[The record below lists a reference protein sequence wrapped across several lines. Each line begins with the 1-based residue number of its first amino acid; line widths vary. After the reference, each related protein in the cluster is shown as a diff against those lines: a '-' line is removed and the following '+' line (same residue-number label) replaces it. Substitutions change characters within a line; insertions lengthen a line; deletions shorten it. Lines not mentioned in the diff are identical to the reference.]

1 MLRSAFVITI
11 LVFFAGLALR
21 GPFEALLF
29 YLWIAYFR
37 PDTWLWDPSLLQ
49 TLRLSFVVGLY
60 LMVRSLP
67 RLGTAP
73 FDVRG
78 LLLLMFLAISGLS
91 AWTSDVSAFS
101 WEAWIDFGKTIVIAY
116 LLYVLASESFEKL
129 RLAILA
135 IAFSLGFEAAKQG
148 YFGLLLNPGGT
159 NNNELPHL
167 GDNNGVAVGML
178 MLVTLFIALS
188 RTTANRWEKRLHL
201 FLMVGV
207 LYRAVTTYS
216 RGAFLALAA
225 LTIVYVARSNQKFK
239 ATLGALLI
247 ASIVLPAL
255 PEQFWNRM
263 LTMNVTSEE
272 EMDSSSASRLHFW
285 RVAMDMAADHP
296 LLGVGYNS
304 YNYVYNRYDFSVGY
318 YGRGRS
324 VHSMWFGVLAEL
336 GYPALLIFMLLFV
349 FAFLGAN
356 RVLSLAK
363 SGAVPIE
370 YYHLAVALQTA
381 LVACIVGGSFL
392 PWHYTEMLWHFF
404 ALTMALRHLAIKT
417 AAANTVVAPQP
428 LALMRT
434 A

>member
-11 LVFFAGLALR
+11 LIFFAGLALR

-73 FDVRG
+73 FDIRG
-78 LLLLMFLAISGLS
+78 LLLLLFLAISGLS
-91 AWTSDVSAFS
+91 AWTSDVSAFA

-116 LLYVLASESFEKL
+116 LLYVLSSESFEKL

-148 YFGLLLNPGGT
+148 YFGLLINPGGT

-188 RTTANRWEKRLHL
+188 RTTANKWEKRLHL
-201 FLMVGV
+201 FLLVGV

-239 ATLGALLI
+239 AALGALLI

-255 PEQFWNRM
+255 PQRFWDRM
-263 LTMNVTSEE
+263 GTIT
-272 EMDSSSASRLHFW
+272 
-285 RVAMDMAADHP
+285 AAD
-296 LLGVGYNS
+296 
-304 YNYVYNRYDFSVGY
+304 
-318 YGRGRS
+318 
-324 VHSMWFGVLAEL
+324 A
-336 GYPALLIFMLLFV
+336 
-349 FAFLGAN
+349 
-356 RVLSLAK
+356 
-363 SGAVPIE
+363 
-370 YYHLAVALQTA
+370 
-381 LVACIVGGSFL
+381 GS
-392 PWHYTEMLWHFF
+392 P
-404 ALTMALRHLAIKT
+404 KKG
-417 AAANTVVAPQP
+417 
-428 LALMRT
+428 
-434 A
+434 